1 MARADEGTPQAG
13 DPTPGAGARVIDL
26 NADGGESFGRWPLGA
41 DEQLAPLITSINVA
55 CGWHAGD
62 PGTMSGAVTLAKDH
76 GLALGSHPGFP
87 DLVGFG
93 RRAMAFSPTEAAQ
106 AVLYQTGALRALAD
120 QQDVALRHVKPHG
133 SLYGLLMKDDDVADA
148 VADAVAAL
156 DPALVLV
163 LEAGHCAQRQ
173 RDRGH
178 RVAAEAFADLEYTD
192 DGHIIIDPSNQ
203 RRDPQW
209 CADQVEGILAGVVR
223 SAQGVESAIRA
234 DTICLHSDRP
244 GAELNAVAVTDRITD
259 LGWAI
264 RPLHEHDQ
272 RHEHDQEG
280 S

>member
-1 MARADEGTPQAG
+1 MTTSPTEGDQSMPETG
-13 DPTPGAGARVIDL
+13 SRVIDL

-41 DEQLAPLITSINVA
+41 DDELAPLITSINVA

-62 PGTMSGAVTLAKDH
+62 PATMSQAVTLTKEHD
-76 GLALGSHPGFP
+76 LALGSHPGFP

-93 RRAMAFSPTEAAQ
+93 RRAMAFSPAEAAQ

-120 QQDVALRHVKPHG
+120 AQGVALRHVKPHG

-148 VADAVAAL
+148 VADAVTAL
-156 DPALVLV
+156 DPSLVLV

-173 RDRGH
+173 LDRGH

-192 DGHIIIDPSNQ
+192 DGHIIIDPANR

-209 CADQVEGILAGVVR
+209 CADQVEGILAGYVR
-223 SAQGVESAIRA
+223 SASGMESPIRA

-244 GAELNAVAVTDRITD
+244 GAVENAVAVTERITS
-259 LGWAI
+259 LGWTI
-264 RPLHEHDQ
+264 RPLHEHQD
-272 RHEHDQEG
+272 HDQEA